1 MPHIKNALI
10 RFRIIDKCIRNAYK
24 PFPSKQELREA
35 CEESLFGSIDGA
47 HICDSTIEKDIY
59 AMRME
64 HDAPIKFSKKNN
76 GYYYSDPDFSI
87 NDVPL
92 NEDDLQ
98 AIKFAA
104 KTLLQFRDV
113 QMFRQFGS
121 AIDKIVDRV
130 AISEGANEDEVSQFV
145 QFETSVSVGGSEHLT
160 ILLDSIQKGTAIYF
174 DYENF
179 QSGEVK
185 PRKVCPLLLKEYRNR
200 WYLISQDIV
209 KGRITTYALDRMSN
223 VESSEEVIQKPS
235 DFNAERYFKY
245 SIGISSS
252 ETAPEII
259 RFKADNIAAKY
270 IESQPF
276 HQSQKVIKRGKNKTI
291 FELEIFISEEFIRS
305 IMSFGGEIEITSPVS
320 LKENIKRRV
329 KSMLEAYNLK

>member
-10 RFRIIDKCIRNAYK
+10 RYRIIDKCIRNVYK
-24 PFPSKQELREA
+24 PYPSKQELREA
-35 CEESLFGSIDGA
+35 CEESLFGSVDGA

-76 GYYYSDPDFSI
+76 GYYYSDPEFSI

-113 QMFRQFGS
+113 QMFKQFGS

-130 AISEGANEDEVSQFV
+130 AISEGANEEEVSQFV
-145 QFETSVSVGGSEHLT
+145 QFETSVSVGGGEYLT
-160 ILLDSIQKGTAIYF
+160 VLLNAIQKGVAVYF

-185 PRKVCPLLLKEYRNR
+185 PRKVSPLLLKEYRNR
-200 WYLISQDIV
+200 WYLISKDIV
-209 KGRITTYALDRMSN
+209 KGKITTYALDRMSN
-223 VESSEEVIQKPS
+223 FQVSEEVIQKPS
-235 DFNAERYFKY
+235 DFNSERYFKY

-252 ETAPEII
+252 DSAPEII
-259 RFKADNIAAKY
+259 RFKADNVAAKY

-276 HQSQKVIKRGKNKTI
+276 HQSQKVLKRGKNKTV
-291 FELEIFISEEFIRS
+291 FELEIFVSEEFIRS
-305 IMSFGGEIEITSPVS
+305 IMSYGGEIEITSPVS
-320 LKENIKRRV
+320 LKENIKRRL
-329 KSMLEAYNLK
+329 KSMIEAYKL